1 MVDNKTNENNNEN
14 NNQTK
19 NTQDNTI
26 QTNENPFMKY
36 LRKDRLPNIF
46 CAGCGNGIAMNTFFK
61 GMESAEIDFDTLA
74 LVSGIGCSS
83 RIPGYV
89 KCDSLHTTHG
99 RAITFA
105 TGLKVGNPDLNVVV
119 FTGDGDAASIGGN
132 HLIHG
137 ARKNINITVICVN
150 NNIYGMT
157 GGQISPTSPKGSFG
171 TTAPYGARDKP
182 FNLAELVSAAGA
194 TYVSRWTT
202 AHPLQLSNSI
212 KKALLNPGFSF
223 VEIVSQCPTYFGRK
237 NKLRTP
243 VDMINAFKENSINIR
258 KAAKMNDEE
267 LVGKIVVGEFINNP
281 RKELTENVC
290 DLSVEQCGRDLA
302 IKSAY
307 QDNFE
312 D

>member
-1 MVDNKTNENNNEN
+1 MTEKNVNSNNKN
-14 NNQTK
+14 
-19 NTQDNTI
+19 I

-46 CAGCGNGIAMNTFFK
+46 CAGCGNGIVMNIFFK
-61 GMESAEIDFDTLA
+61 GMESADIDFDTLA

-182 FNLAELVSAAGA
+182 FNLAELVSTAGA

-202 AHPLQLSNSI
+202 VHPLQLSKSI

-243 VDMINAFKENSINIR
+243 VDMINAFKENSANIR
-258 KAAKMNDEE
+258 KAAKMDEEE
-267 LVGKIVVGEFINNP
+267 LVGKIVVGEYVNNS
-281 RKELTENVC
+281 RKELTENVR
-290 DLSVEQCGRDLA
+290 DLSVEQCCRNLA

-307 QDNFE
+307 QDKFE